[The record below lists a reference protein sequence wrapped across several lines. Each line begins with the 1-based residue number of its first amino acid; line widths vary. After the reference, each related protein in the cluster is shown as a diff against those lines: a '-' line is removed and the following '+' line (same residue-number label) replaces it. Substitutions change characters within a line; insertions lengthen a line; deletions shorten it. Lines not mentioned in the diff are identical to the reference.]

1 MLHYKVSSFCSF
13 FKSEKYIKGY
23 IDDVLSQ
30 SIFKDIEFIFLN
42 CNSPENEEQYILPLT
57 KKFKNIKY
65 HKLDKDPGLYAGWN
79 YAIKNLCSAEIIGNW
94 NVDDRKSNNSIEIL
108 YKEFQRNP
116 ELDVV
121 YGQTYISKILNEKY
135 IENDFSEIYPCL
147 PHSFD
152 NLIKNNSP
160 HCMPLWKKSL
170 HDKFGYF
177 NEQYSVASDSDMWLR
192 ASIGGAKIKMVNH
205 PIGLYYMNPEG
216 ASTNLEKLKQSV
228 NEVHEMRRKYLIYK
242 GNVN

>member
-1 MLHYKVSSFCSF
+1 MQKYKISSFCSF
-13 FKSEKYIKGY
+13 FKAEKYIQGY
-23 IDDVLSQ
+23 IEDVLNQ

-42 CNSPENEEQYILPLT
+42 CDSPENEEQYILPLT
-57 KKFKNIKY
+57 KKFNNIKY
-65 HKLDKDPGLYAGWN
+65 HKLNKDPGLYGAWN
-79 YAIKNLCSAEIIGNW
+79 YAIKNLCSANIIGNW
-94 NVDDRKSNNSIEIL
+94 NADDRKSNNSFEIL
-108 YKEFQRNP
+108 YKEFERNP
-116 ELDVV
+116 DLDLV

-135 IENDFSEIYPCL
+135 IDSNFTEIYHCL

-160 HCMPLWKKSL
+160 HCMPLWKKTL

-177 NEQYSVASDSDMWLR
+177 NEQYSVASDGDMWLR

-205 PIGLYYMNPEG
+205 PIGLYYLNPEG
-216 ASTNLEKLKQSV
+216 LSTNLEKLKQSV
-228 NEVHEMRRKYLIYK
+228 NEVNEMRKKYMIYK

>member
-1 MLHYKVSSFCSF
+1 MLHYKISSFCSF
-13 FKSEKYIKGY
+13 FKAEKYINGY

-57 KKFKNIKY
+57 EKFKNIKY
-65 HKLDKDPGLYAGWN
+65 YKLDKDPGLFQCWN
-79 YAIKNLCSAEIIGNW
+79 YAIKNLCSANLISNW
-94 NVDDRKSNNSIEIL
+94 NADDRKSNNSFEIL
-108 YKEFQRNP
+108 YKEFERNP
-116 ELDVV
+116 DLDVV
-121 YGQTYISKILNEKY
+121 YGQTYISNMLNEKY
-135 IENDFSEIYPCL
+135 IDNDFNQIYPCL

-177 NEQYSVASDSDMWLR
+177 DEKYPVAADGDMWLK
-192 ASIGGAKIKMVNH
+192 ASVGGAKIKMVNH

-216 ASTNLEKLKQSV
+216 NSTKQNKLKEAI

-242 GNVN
+242 GYTN